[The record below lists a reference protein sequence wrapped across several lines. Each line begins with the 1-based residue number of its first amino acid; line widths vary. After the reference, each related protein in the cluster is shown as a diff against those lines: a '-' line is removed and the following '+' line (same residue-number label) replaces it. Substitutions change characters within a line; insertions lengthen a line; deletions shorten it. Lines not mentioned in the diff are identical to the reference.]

1 MRSARALDPPSASA
15 TTHLFRNRSG
25 WYRAPMPP
33 RSAIAEHRS
42 RRRNSAN
49 RRCIT
54 GVARRSE
61 LLRGA
66 CGLAQARASRP
77 AEISVGRAAGELSS
91 PLGRRRPTMRSAF
104 YDPSM
109 SAARAD
115 ALFASTLQRSDEPSA
130 MQVKQAIAAAT
141 RAFGDLGCAARVA
154 HEYGEHPETAARR
167 MRWARTAVAGAFGSP
182 SAPGY
187 ASRDVRPA
195 GVCAAPRAA

>member
-1 MRSARALDPPSASA
+1 
-15 TTHLFRNRSG
+15 
-25 WYRAPMPP
+25 
-33 RSAIAEHRS
+33 
-42 RRRNSAN
+42 
-49 RRCIT
+49 
-54 GVARRSE
+54 
-61 LLRGA
+61 
-66 CGLAQARASRP
+66 
-77 AEISVGRAAGELSS
+77 
-91 PLGRRRPTMRSAF
+91 MRSAF

-167 MRWARTAVAGAFGSP
+167 MRWARTAVAGAFNSP